1 NKGLPF
7 TLINV
12 ILRAPLRNTR
22 RGEKKRSDAREAE
35 GAPLLREYRVKSSIE
50 GSNPSHSASCEKAPV
65 SGAFCFSASVFSARS
80 EGAFCLQA
88 WRLRDGPACS
98 GWGCFSGCPPV
109 VPCCPQGLLLSRWVW
124 DLHCFGE
131 RMALR
136 IGS

>member
-1 NKGLPF
+1 MWPCIARKFSSVSSAVMSRPHREVKKPRNKGLPF

-35 GAPLLREYRVKSSIE
+35 GAPLLREYRGKSSIE

-65 SGAFCFSASVFSARS
+65 SGAFCFSASVFSTLS

-88 WRLRDGPACS
+88 WGLREWA
-98 GWGCFSGCPPV
+98 
-109 VPCCPQGLLLSRWVW
+109 GL
-124 DLHCFGE
+124 
-131 RMALR
+131 
-136 IGS
+136 